1 MKCYAQKAVIYSSP
15 ERSVYIGKLEREMKR
30 VSAAST
36 LTLSIDKELEL
47 IDENSG
53 RTYFTRC
60 LLTPAGTEVSLNT
73 HDATLAI
80 VFLDTLGK
88 DLSKL
93 KPYMTKTIE
102 MANSQSVYLDSQHTE
117 KYILYAKAVY
127 CTKTPNEHITEI
139 FKEWDHF
146 QPSKALPYEADARV
160 EKVIK
165 LIKDNYAENTSVEHL
180 ARAVNLSVPRL
191 TQLFK
196 KVTGTPIRQFR
207 LWQRVFIAAHKL
219 NEGYSLTEAALHA
232 GFSDYAQFSRV
243 YKKLV
248 GASPSAARNNI
259 EIRVLKEIA

>member
-1 MKCYAQKAVIYSSP
+1 M
-15 ERSVYIGKLEREMKR
+15 
-30 VSAAST
+30 
-36 LTLSIDKELEL
+36 
-47 IDENSG
+47 N
-53 RTYFTRC
+53 TRC
-60 LLTPAGTEVSLNT
+60 HNRNWRIGVPVTFLNSWVSLGT
-73 HDATLAI
+73 DRFT
-80 VFLDTLGK
+80 
-88 DLSKL
+88 
-93 KPYMTKTIE
+93 
-102 MANSQSVYLDSQHTE
+102 
-117 KYILYAKAVY
+117 
-127 CTKTPNEHITEI
+127 
-139 FKEWDHF
+139 
-146 QPSKALPYEADARV
+146 ARV